1 MNTAVEPYKASSFD
15 LTHKLT
21 VEKHGHT
28 ALITINHPPANTW
41 DRDSLI
47 GLRQLIEHLNRDD
60 DIYALVVTGQG
71 PKFFSAGADLNMFA
85 DGDKARARE
94 MARRFG
100 EAFEAL
106 RDFRGVSIAAING
119 YAMGGG
125 LECALACD
133 IRIAERQAQMALP
146 EAAVGL
152 LPCAG
157 GTQALPWLVGEGW
170 AKRMILCNER
180 VDAETA
186 LRIGLVEQV
195 VDSGEARGAALLL
208 AAKVARQSPVAIRT
222 IKPLIQ
228 GPANARRTPGCRRS
242 ASASSI
248 CSTPRTPAKGSTP
261 SSRSAIPSGATA
273 EPSHRTRR
281 AAPQPARAESPDM
294 NVLFE
299 ERPSLH
305 GFRIGIATLDAE
317 KSLNALSLP
326 MIEAL
331 AAKLDA
337 WAEDAGIA
345 CVLLRGN
352 GAKAFVP
359 AATCASWWT
368 PAASTPARCRPWRD
382 ASSPMNTAST
392 TASTP
397 TRNPSS
403 AGPTAM

>member
-1 MNTAVEPYKASSFD
+1 MSTAVEPYKPGHFD

-28 ALITINHPPANTW
+28 ALVTINHPPANTW

-60 DIYALVVTGQG
+60 DIYALVITGQG

-170 AKRMILCNER
+170 AKRMILLGER
-180 VDAETA
+180 IDAATA
-186 LRIGLVEQV
+186 LRIGLVEEV
-195 VDSGEARGAALLL
+195 VG
-208 AAKVARQSPVAIRT
+208 
-222 IKPLIQ
+222 
-228 GPANARRTPGCRRS
+228 
-242 ASASSI
+242 
-248 CSTPRTPAKGSTP
+248 KG
-261 SSRSAIPSGATA
+261 
-273 EPSHRTRR
+273 
-281 AAPQPARAESPDM
+281 
-294 NVLFE
+294 
-299 ERPSLH
+299 
-305 GFRIGIATLDAE
+305 
-317 KSLNALSLP
+317 
-326 MIEAL
+326 EAL
-331 AAKLDA
+331 ARAVE
-337 WAEDAGIA
+337 WAHKAGKQSPSSVAA
-345 CVLLRGN
+345 CKALVQATRAGGHAAALVAERE
-352 GAKAFVP
+352 AFVDLFDT
-359 AATCASWWT
+359 ADQAEGVNAFLDKRT
-368 PAASTPARCRPWRD
+368 PQWKNA
-382 ASSPMNTAST
+382 
-392 TASTP
+392 
-397 TRNPSS
+397 
-403 AGPTAM
+403 